1 PGDGQAIRGR
11 RCARRDYG
19 ATREGTEGSRSLH
32 QEKRYDGRGRPRQS
46 WGHVSQILVLSNDR
60 RNIMNY
66 AIIGF
71 GDIGRALAK
80 AFARKGMEVSVA
92 TTRAPE
98 SFASTAAAIGP
109 TVIPKTLAEAVK
121 ADVVFLAVRFESYQN
136 VAKALPTWQGK
147 TIVDVTNAYGVSP
160 EKLGG
165 QPSSK
170 VVAQAFTGGRLV
182 KGFNH
187 LAAAVLGQD
196 PAVHGGRRVVFLA
209 SDDDGA
215 TEEVGKLA
223 ENLGFAPIKLGA
235 LSEGGLLVQARGNS
249 WGRLIFKD
257 LVKFD

>member
-1 PGDGQAIRGR
+1 MAASRPSEFAPDRRSGWSAGRPSKGR
-11 RCARRDYG
+11 RTAEPS
-19 ATREGTEGSRSLH
+19 AVE
-32 QEKRYDGRGRPRQS
+32 GRGININKHRRS
-46 WGHVSQILVLSNDR
+46 IVS
-60 RNIMNY
+60 Y

-71 GDIGRALAK
+71 GKIGHALAK
-80 AFARKGMEVSVA
+80 AFARNGIEVSVA
-92 TTRAPE
+92 TTRDPK
-98 SFASTAAAIGP
+98 SFAADAAAIGP
-109 TVIPKTLAEAVK
+109 TIIPKTLAEAIK
-121 ADVVFLAVRFESYQN
+121 ADTIFLAIRFEAHVD

-170 VVAQAFTGGRLV
+170 AVAQAFTGARLV

-187 LAAAVLGQD
+187 LVAAVLDQD

-209 SDDDGA
+209 SDDDAAAAEIGA
-215 TEEVGKLA
+215 LA
-223 ENLGFAPIKLGA
+223 ENLGFAPIKLGG

-249 WGRLIFKD
+249 WGQLIFKD